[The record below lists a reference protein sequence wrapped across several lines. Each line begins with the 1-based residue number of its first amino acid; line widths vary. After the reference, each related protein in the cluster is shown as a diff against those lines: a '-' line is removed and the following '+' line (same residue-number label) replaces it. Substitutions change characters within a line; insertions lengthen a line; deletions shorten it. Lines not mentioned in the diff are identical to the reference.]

1 MKRATL
7 LVLLSFIFLQKSFA
21 WGRTGHSLVAEV
33 AFQILDKK
41 TQQLVQNY
49 LGNYTI
55 EEAANWM
62 DEERSNSYYNFM
74 RPWHYIDID
83 KDEKFEP
90 SKERNIL
97 TVLHSAIVELRNRK
111 TSDMSD
117 KEIKNRLLIIFHLVG
132 DLHQPLHTGYKIDKG
147 GNTIMVSSPNVS
159 GNLHSVW
166 DTQILEYKAM
176 NLDSCMK
183 YYATLTSEEK
193 TQYQQINELK
203 WMFQSRSY
211 LDKVYSFEN
220 NFLDKNYIDNNI
232 QVIKKQLVVGGIRLA
247 AILNEL
253 FYNDA
258 NK

>member
-1 MKRATL
+1 
-7 LVLLSFIFLQKSFA
+7 
-21 WGRTGHSLVAEV
+21 
-33 AFQILDKK
+33 
-41 TQQLVQNY
+41 
-49 LGNYTI
+49 
-55 EEAANWM
+55 
-62 DEERSNSYYNFM
+62 
-74 RPWHYIDID
+74 
-83 KDEKFEP
+83 
-90 SKERNIL
+90 
-97 TVLHSAIVELRNRK
+97 
-111 TSDMSD
+111 
-117 KEIKNRLLIIFHLVG
+117 
-132 DLHQPLHTGYKIDKG
+132 
-147 GNTIMVSSPNVS
+147 MVSSPNVS

-253 FYNDA
+253 FYSDA